1 MIKPPRAEK
10 IDNDYAWLREKE
22 NPAVLD
28 YLKRENAHTE
38 AVMADTAALQES
50 LVKEFKSRIKETDET
65 VPAKLDNYHYY
76 SRTVAGEQYGIYCRK
91 EGSLEAPEE
100 IILNLNDLAREWQAS
115 YLSLGSSGVS
125 PDHRYLAAG
134 FDLDGG
140 ESFTIKVKDLKTGA
154 WLSDEIKDTYYSLAW
169 ASDSQSFFYTKFDS
183 THRPDRVYRHVLG
196 SKAEEDKLIY
206 EEKGTNFNVSV
217 RLARSRELIFIDIEN
232 KNTTE
237 SWWLDARRPE
247 APSRLARRRK
257 DIEYYPDHHTSGKL
271 YILTNDGAK
280 NFRLMEAALE
290 APERKPWQEL
300 VPERGGVTLEDFD
313 LFSTHLVLSLRE
325 KTLPQIEILD
335 LTTREIK
342 RLNFAE
348 SIYALE
354 SEVNLEFN
362 SPTFRFA
369 YSSLVTPHSIYEY
382 NFSTGE
388 KVLLKQQEI
397 PSGYDSTQ
405 YESHR
410 LWAKAEDGTEIPISI
425 VYKKPRSETEPRPL
439 LLYGYGAYEHVIEA
453 SFSTTRL
460 ALLERGMIYAV
471 AHVRGGGEG
480 GREWYEQGKFL
491 NKKNTFTDFIACAEY
506 LIKAGY
512 TNSNELVALGRSAG
526 GLLMGAIAN
535 LAPQLFHTIVAD
547 VPFVD
552 TLSTMLDPT
561 LPLTTLE
568 YGELGNPEEK
578 KFYDYIASYSPYD
591 NVTAKSYPNMLV
603 TGGLNDPRVGFWEPA
618 KWVAKLREL
627 KTDHNLLLLKT
638 NLGAGHAG
646 ASGRYDALRELAF
659 EFAFILKTLGL

>member
-1 MIKPPRAEK
+1 MLPDK
-10 IDNDYAWLREKE
+10 YAWLRDKD

-28 YLKRENAHTE
+28 YLKKENEATE
-38 AVMADTAALQES
+38 RVMAETAPLQES
-50 LVKEFKSRIKETDET
+50 LIKEFKGRIKETDET
-65 VPAKLDNYHYY
+65 VPAKLDNYYYY
-76 SRTVAGEQYGIYCRK
+76 SRTVAGEQYEIYCRK

-100 IILNLNDLAREWQAS
+100 VILNLNDLAREWQAS

-125 PDHRYLAAG
+125 RDHRYLAYSL
-134 FDLDGG
+134 DLNGS

-169 ASDSQSFFYTKFDS
+169 AADSQSFFYTKFDT
-183 THRPDRVYRHVLG
+183 THRPDRVFHHVLG
-196 SKAEEDKLIY
+196 QDAASDRLVY
-206 EEKGTNFNVSV
+206 EERGTNFNVSI
-217 RLARSRELIFIDIEN
+217 RLARSREIIFIESEN

-237 SWWLDARRPE
+237 TRFIKSNEP
-247 APSRLARRRK
+247 LAIPQLIALRQE
-257 DIEYYPDHHTSGKL
+257 DVEYYPDHHTSGKL
-271 YILTNDGAK
+271 FILTNDGAK
-280 NFRLMEAALE
+280 NFRLVEAKLE
-290 APERKPWQEL
+290 TPERENWQE
-300 VPERGGVTLEDFD
+300 VIPERAGATIEDFD
-313 LFSTHLVLSLRE
+313 IFSTHIALSLRE

-348 SIYALE
+348 PIYALE

-369 YSSLVTPHSIYEY
+369 YSSLVTPHSVYEH

-397 PSGYDSTQ
+397 PSGYDPTQ
-405 YESHR
+405 YESQR
-410 LWAKAEDGTEIPISI
+410 LRAKAEDGTEIPISI
-425 VYKKPRSETEPRPL
+425 VYKKPRSENEPRPL

-460 ALLERGMIYAV
+460 ALMERGMIYAI

-491 NKKNTFTDFIACAEY
+491 NKKNTFTDFIACAEH
-506 LIKAGY
+506 LIKEGY

-526 GLLMGAIAN
+526 GLLMGAINN
-535 LAPQLFHTIVAD
+535 LRPDLFKTIVAD

-552 TLSTMLDPT
+552 TLSTMLDPS

-568 YGELGNPEEK
+568 YGEWGNPEEK
-578 KFYDYIASYSPYD
+578 EFYDYIASYSPYD

-603 TGGLNDPRVGFWEPA
+603 TGGWTDPRVAYWEPA

-659 EFAFILKTLGL
+659 EFAFVLKTLGL